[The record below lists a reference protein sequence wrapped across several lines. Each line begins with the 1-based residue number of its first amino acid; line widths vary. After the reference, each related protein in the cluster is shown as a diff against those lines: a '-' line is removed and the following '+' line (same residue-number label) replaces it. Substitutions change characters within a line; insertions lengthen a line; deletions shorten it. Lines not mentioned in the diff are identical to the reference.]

1 MKVDHKRAGVGGR
14 GPIRK
19 LQQLRGAV
27 ITAQIGTVV
36 VEEVKIGHIG
46 GVFRR
51 WSK

>member
-1 MKVDHKRAGVGGR
+1 MDHKRARVGGG

-27 ITAQIGTVV
+27 ITAQIGV

-46 GVFRR
+46 GIFRR